1 MRVAP
6 LYSRRE
12 WAREARRR
20 FLRGSLRREVLAVF
34 SRHALYEFSLGEMR
48 HGK

>member
-6 LYSRRE
+6 Q
-12 WAREARRR
+12 
-20 FLRGSLRREVLAVF
+20 GSLRREVLAVYY
-34 SRHALYEFSLGEMR
+34 RHALYEFSLGEMR